1 MELNITS
8 YSTLIFDCDGVVLDS
23 NKVKTESFYKAALSY
38 GERAADELVEYHVA
52 NGGVSRYKKF
62 SYFLDHIVEKPSEAA
77 LKELLADYAANVQAG
92 LQNCAIAPALE
103 RLRNRTPHSRWL
115 IVSGGDQAELREIF
129 QMRGISDWFDAGI
142 FGSPD
147 TKEDILI
154 RELENGN
161 ILTPALFIGD
171 SKYDF
176 KAAKFVGLDFVFLS
190 GWSEVKGWDSWVA
203 ENGICATRNM
213 ESLMSLERE

>member
-92 LQNCAIAPALE
+92 LQNCVIAPALE

-213 ESLMSLERE
+213 GSLMSIERE

>member
-1 MELNITS
+1 MELNVTS
-8 YSTLIFDCDGVVLDS
+8 YSTLVFDCDGVVLDS
-23 NKVKTESFYKAALSY
+23 NKVKTESFYKAALPY

-129 QMRGISDWFDAGI
+129 QMRGLSDWFDAGI

-147 TKEDILI
+147 TKEDILT

-190 GWSEVKGWDSWVA
+190 GWSEVKGWESWVA

>member
-8 YSTLIFDCDGVVLDS
+8 YSTLVFDCDGVVLDS
-23 NKVKTESFYKAALSY
+23 NKVKTESFYRAALSY
-38 GERAADELVEYHVA
+38 GERAADELVEYHVK

-62 SYFLDHIVEKPSEAA
+62 SYFLDYIVKKPSETA
-77 LKELLADYAANVQAG
+77 LKELLTDYAANVQVG

-103 RLRNRTPHSRWL
+103 RLRNKTPHTRWL

-129 QMRGISDWFDAGI
+129 QMRGLSNWFNGGI

-147 TKEDILI
+147 TKEEILI
-154 RELENGN
+154 RELECGN
-161 ILTPALFIGD
+161 IVRPALFIGD

-190 GWSEVKGWDSWVA
+190 GWSEVKGWESWVA
-203 ENGICATRNM
+203 ENGICATRNV

>member
-1 MELNITS
+1 MELNVTS
-8 YSTLIFDCDGVVLDS
+8 YSTLVFDCDGVVLDS
-23 NKVKTESFYKAALSY
+23 NKVKTESFYKAALPY

-77 LKELLADYAANVQAG
+77 LKELLADYAANVHAG

-103 RLRNRTPHSRWL
+103 SLRNKTPHSRWL
-115 IVSGGDQAELREIF
+115 IVSGGDQAELRDIF
-129 QMRGISDWFDAGI
+129 KMRGLSNWFDAGI

-147 TKEDILI
+147 TKEDILT

-190 GWSEVKGWDSWVA
+190 GWSEVKGWESWVA
-203 ENGICATRNM
+203 ENGIFATRNM
-213 ESLMSLERE
+213 ESLIGLERE

>member
-8 YSTLIFDCDGVVLDS
+8 YSTLVFDCDGVVLDS
-23 NKVKTESFYKAALSY
+23 NKVKTESFYRAALSY
-38 GERAADELVEYHVA
+38 GERAADELVEYHVK

-62 SYFLDHIVEKPSEAA
+62 SYFLDYIVKKPSETA
-77 LKELLADYAANVQAG
+77 LKELLTDYAANVQVG

-103 RLRNRTPHSRWL
+103 RLRNKTPHTRWL

-129 QMRGISDWFDAGI
+129 QMRGLSDWFDAGI

-147 TKEDILI
+147 TKEDILT

-190 GWSEVKGWDSWVA
+190 GWSEVKGWESWVA